1 MNLTLNKFSLSI
13 NRCLRCVNIFILLVL
28 IWGSLLSSCFSHE
41 EQPSV
46 ADFEV
51 MDLTLSMKITTNLET
66 LLNESSDDLRAIISD
81 EVERADESSYL
92 DLEINATKDLLL
104 RGWPFLN
111 ADFFFS
117 ANQESLQLQLENL
130 LIELDGDG

>member
-1 MNLTLNKFSLSI
+1 
-13 NRCLRCVNIFILLVL
+13 
-28 IWGSLLSSCFSHE
+28 
-41 EQPSV
+41 V

-104 RGWPFLN
+104 
-111 ADFFFS
+111 
-117 ANQESLQLQLENL
+117 
-130 LIELDGDG
+130 